1 MDEAPPEPDRCLNV
15 AEASSLCSA
24 AMQITGEPA
33 ADVAVEPPEPSADVA
48 VEEVEARGLAA
59 PSNGDFAPK
68 KENKVS
74 PKKRARP
81 RSSVGGRKTK
91 TQAGRKASRLSD
103 LVRRAAEESD
113 EAAEKE
119 VAPPR
124 SHQVTRSIEG
134 AEATIYFPRGLPKP
148 PRQLLPEDAQIKQM
162 PAPPAPKSAAV
173 VHEGT
178 VAAARADGLAAQELW
193 EGLGEV
199 PEGLEK
205 GFRSLLIL
213 GPSGSGK
220 STLLRS
226 ILRKY
231 YPDFNGPL
239 YPSTEW
245 SHGFAIIEAFEGA
258 DRGRSLLSGV
268 GLSSIPS
275 WCKPYNVLSTGEKY
289 RANLAR
295 ALEHRG
301 PTPLVFDEWTSELDR
316 SLAKVVSTALGK
328 RMSREWEK
336 AAETKAQHEKLELKE
351 EIAEEEVCGTDAD
364 ADEENN
370 EEAPKDEDAE
380 EKGTEEVEAEKD
392 SAKDCGLANS
402 EGEAEEGVRDEV
414 DETLEENTAAPTPA
428 EKRPPHHFLKLLQR
442 SYCIQ
447 ADEVA
452 RKHGKGKSLTK
463 GEHVEEKAEQ
473 SEEAIQK
480 EAVSEHVVEKA
491 EQSEEAVQKEVAES
505 VQREDE
511 DAAPKPESNPQEEPR
526 GREAPTTF
534 GPYIFASCHEDV
546 LQYLQPQ
553 FVCYCAVGQKPKLL
567 ANPHAGRAPRIEGV
581 MEGDPMPV
589 YHDLIGTWKPQ
600 VQKKEGCCIT
610 YKGCLQEDGTMKLR
624 FNGGKEVKWLRR
636 NGDVYTGGIAPKLQ
650 KEIRGIDPK
659 LQNEILL
666 RSLSTNLLTIQF
678 RDHPSEAWSKEVR
691 YSRVVLP
698 FPDQANAMAKDPEKA
713 VRSGGLHY
721 ADCDRKAM
729 EQHGWYLPPEWAG
742 DGLYQGLQRQG
753 DPEVVRAVNFRHD
766 PKVEP
771 KEDKQRYLATY
782 VGEPDGSLSEKLA
795 NVSQLLDWPFD
806 GLCAH
811 RLDPLPVPKDFRLG
825 VITGPSGSGKSSLAA
840 DVFGASPVIS
850 WSPAEP
856 VIAHFESLECAYEFL
871 EAAHLHPSIA
881 MRPFSTLSGGEQA
894 RANMARVL
902 DLGCQ
907 KNGRFKALILE
918 EFTSLVDRATAQAM
932 ARGLQQLIT
941 RRTFPKIVVVSCHTD
956 FVQKSGLEPDW
967 LFECHSHRLLRFG
980 APTDG
985 AVEVPMEESDA
996 LKAARASVAAAEEQ
1010 LAVLRG
1016 GLAEHAGQLC
1026 FSVTY
1031 RTEVAA
1037 LAGALQ
1043 VLGDAELSKKRK
1055 ALSALEEE
1063 EASKKRMKKVEVEA
1077 ERDDSSQVAPSTKR
1091 DVQPDVEVLSARS
1104 FQIPQ
1109 LHLEV
1114 RRALP
1119 REWVHFRDHHYKD
1132 HTLQGAAVVFVGI
1145 LDGRACGFC
1154 AVVQESQN
1162 WVQRNCAGGKYGATK
1177 AKWENVHYPLPWLK
1191 ASRKLYR
1198 EHRTVVLPDFQG
1210 LGVAPVLCDTVG
1222 NLCLRNGADFTS
1234 QTVHPFY
1241 GSYRD
1246 RSPFWRA
1253 LPTSRQPESVINGN
1267 LKYSHAFLGAF
1278 QENGK
1283 QDASLVQHLRWRT
1296 RIAASASSPKKR
1308 KSGAHKAA
1316 VPLLT

>member
-1 MDEAPPEPDRCLNV
+1 MDETPPQPDVFLNV
-15 AEASSLCSA
+15 ADTSPLCSA
-24 AMQITGEPA
+24 AMQTQGEPA
-33 ADVAVEPPEPSADVA
+33 ADVAVEPPETSA
-48 VEEVEARGLAA
+48 EEVRALAA
-59 PSNGDFAPK
+59 PRNSHFAPIK
-68 KENKVS
+68 VNKVS

-81 RSSVGGRKTK
+81 RGSVGCRKTK

-124 SHQVTRSIEG
+124 SRQVTRSIEG

-148 PRQLLPEDAQIKQM
+148 PRELLPEDAQIKQM
-162 PAPPAPKSAAV
+162 PAPPAPKSAAL

-193 EGLGEV
+193 EGLGQV

-226 ILRKY
+226 ILKKY

-336 AAETKAQHEKLELKE
+336 SAETKAQHEKLEIKE
-351 EIAEEEVCGTDAD
+351 EIKEEAD
-364 ADEENN
+364 CRTEEDEENN

-380 EKGTEEVEAEKD
+380 EQGTEEVEAEKD
-392 SAKDCGLANS
+392 DAKDWGLANS
-402 EGEAEEGVRDEV
+402 EGEEEEGVRDEV
-414 DETLEENTAAPTPA
+414 DETLEENTAAPTHA
-428 EKRPPHHFLKLLQR
+428 EERPPHHFLKLLQR

-452 RKHGKGKSLTK
+452 RRHGQLMSLMK

-480 EAVSEHVVEKA
+480 E
-491 EQSEEAVQKEVAES
+491 VAES
-505 VQREDE
+505 VERE
-511 DAAPKPESNPQEEPR
+511 DAAPKPESNPQEEAGGP
-526 GREAPTTF
+526 EAPATL

-581 MEGDPMPV
+581 MEGDTMPV

-610 YKGCLQEDGTMKLR
+610 YKGLLQADGTMKLR
-624 FNGGKEVKWLRR
+624 FNGGKEVKSLRR
-636 NGDVYTGGIAPKLQ
+636 NADCSYTGTIA
-650 KEIRGIDPK
+650 
-659 LQNEILL
+659 QNEISVLL
-666 RSLSTNLLTIQF
+666 RSVNSNLLTMQF
-678 RDHPSEAWSKEVR
+678 RENPSEAWSKEVR
-691 YSRVVLP
+691 YNRVVLP
-698 FPDQANAMAKDPEKA
+698 YPDQANAMAKDPEKA
-713 VRSGGLHY
+713 VRAGALHY

-742 DGLYQGLQRQG
+742 DGLYQGLPRQG
-753 DPEVVRAVNFRHD
+753 DPEVVRVVNFRHD
-766 PKVEP
+766 PKLEP

-811 RLDPLPVPKDFRLG
+811 RLDPLPVPKDFKLG

-907 KNGRFKALILE
+907 KNCRFKALILE

-941 RRTFPKIVVVSCHTD
+941 RRPFPKIVVVSCHTD

-985 AVEVPMEESDA
+985 AEVPAEQESDA

-1063 EASKKRMKKVEVEA
+1063 EASKKRLKKVEVEA
-1077 ERDDSSQVAPSTKR
+1077 EDDDLSQVAPSTKR
-1091 DVQPDVEVLSARS
+1091 DVQPDVEVISARS

-1145 LDGRACGFC
+1145 LDGRACGLC
-1154 AVVQESQN
+1154 AVIQESQN
-1162 WVQRNCAGGKYGATK
+1162 WIQRNCAGGKYGATK
-1177 AKWENVHYPLPWLK
+1177 VKWENVRYPLPWLK
-1191 ASRKLYR
+1191 ANRRLYR

-1222 NLCLRNGADFTS
+1222 NLILRNGSDFTS

-1253 LPTSRQPESVINGN
+1253 LPTNRQPESVINGN
-1267 LKYSHAFLGAF
+1267 LKYSHVFLGAY

-1283 QDASLVQHLRWRT
+1283 QDASLVQKLRWRT
-1296 RIAASASSPKKR
+1296 RIAASASSPKKTS
-1308 KSGAHKAA
+1308 KSKARKAA
-1316 VPLLT
+1316 VSSLT